1 MGQRYQPVFGG
12 RRATT
17 ARPGPFRRTA
27 IAAVAVAA
35 LAAAAFVVARRPDQT
50 PPRLPDPPR
59 AFLGFD
65 PSHEADPPGAAP
77 AAPVATHRRSSR
89 ARDAGTICGLGPMP
103 APVDGQEGSSIPPSQ
118 HVDASRRLES
128 ALVNAAD
135 PRARAAGRLL
145 RLDALRDDASDAAD
159 ATAMQTVAE
168 LAADAAQSADPAVYA
183 AAMAACARKAGE
195 APAACGAL
203 NANRWSSL
211 EPTNAAPWLRLAQ
224 EARAAGDGAAL
235 AADVYQASIA
245 RRIDWHDADL
255 ALAAF
260 QAIPSDASPLART
273 LDAHDIA
280 RASDGWAW
288 PAYGGLVDFCAQGA
302 DANRDQTCEAVASM
316 LLRPEA
322 RAAESRLGARL
333 GHTLGWPASRLEALR
348 LQRDALAQAQES
360 APSDEQAWDCAS
372 ADRLQARILR
382 RQRLGETGA
391 LRLQLAE
398 AGMDIDAEV
407 ARLRASRAGRVARV
421 EAAGDATP

>member
-1 MGQRYQPVFGG
+1 
-12 RRATT
+12 
-17 ARPGPFRRTA
+17 
-27 IAAVAVAA
+27 
-35 LAAAAFVVARRPDQT
+35 
-50 PPRLPDPPR
+50 
-59 AFLGFD
+59 
-65 PSHEADPPGAAP
+65 
-77 AAPVATHRRSSR
+77 
-89 ARDAGTICGLGPMP
+89 
-103 APVDGQEGSSIPPSQ
+103 
-118 HVDASRRLES
+118 
-128 ALVNAAD
+128 
-135 PRARAAGRLL
+135 
-145 RLDALRDDASDAAD
+145 LRDDASDAAD

-183 AAMAACARKAGE
+183 AAMAACARKAGA

-224 EARAAGDGAAL
+224 EASAAGDGAAL

-260 QAIPSDASPLART
+260 QAIPSDATPLART

-348 LQRDALAQAQES
+348 LRRDALAQAQES
-360 APSDEQAWDCAS
+360 APWDEQAWDCTS
-372 ADRLQARILR
+372 ADRLQARLLR

-391 LRLQLAE
+391 LQLQLAE
-398 AGMDIDAEV
+398 AGRDIDAEV
-407 ARLRASRAGRVARV
+407 ARLRALRASRVARV
-421 EAAGDATP
+421 EAAGDTAP